1 MVDILLATYNG
12 EKYLHQQIDSIINQT
27 YNNWRIIV
35 RDDCSSD
42 DTIRILLKYK
52 KKLKERLIIIKNGNQ
67 NLGPAFNFIELL
79 KNSSSPYCMFCDQ
92 DDYWLPDKIELSVN
106 KLNEYPGVPALV
118 YTDLEVVDWELKKM
132 DISSSELKK
141 TTPGDLYYK
150 NIIIHNK
157 ISGCTVI
164 INSEL
169 RKIALSGNIDY
180 IIMHDW
186 YLAVIASLCGIIG
199 YIDKPTILYR
209 QHQNNTIGV
218 KIKNFAYWKN
228 KITNIDNNSWNKKRR
243 QVENILNLCDIVLP
257 KSVMTELSEFGKL
270 NEYSKIK
277 RIYWHLSHKYYT
289 GTPIEKLG
297 QLYMLIMP
305 GECQ

>member
-1 MVDILLATYNG
+1 MNIMIDILLATYNG

-42 DTIRILLKYK
+42 DTAKILLEYK
-52 KKLKERLIIIKNGNQ
+52 KKLKGRFIIVSNGNK
-67 NLGPAFNFIELL
+67 NLGPAFNYIELL
-79 KNSSSPYCMFCDQ
+79 KNSSSRYCMFCDQ

-106 KLNEYPGVPALV
+106 KLNEYSGVPALI

-132 DISSSELKK
+132 DISSPEIK
-141 TTPGDLYYK
+141 PGDLYYK
-150 NIIIHNK
+150 NIIVCNK
-157 ISGCTVI
+157 ITGCTVI

-169 RKIALSGNIDY
+169 RNIVLSGNIDY

-186 YLAVIASLCGIIG
+186 YLALIASLCGAFG

-209 QHQNNTIGV
+209 QHQNNTVGI
-218 KIKNFAYWKN
+218 KIKNFVYWKN
-228 KITNIDNNSWNKKRR
+228 RIINKNGNDSWNKRRR
-243 QVENILNLCDIVLP
+243 QVESILNLCDIVLP
-257 KSVMTELSEFGKL
+257 KFVRIELSEFSKL
-270 NEYSKIK
+270 NKYPKIK
-277 RIYWHLSHKYYT
+277 RIYWHLNHKYFT

-297 QLYMLIMP
+297 QLCI
-305 GECQ
+305 C